1 MAIARW
7 GTPSARSSNLAGTTF
22 NSKANGTAGDAINF
36 DNSGNK
42 DFNGLVTVKLGSLTP
57 LTGGSVTL
65 RVYSGDGTDMPDL
78 NGGSFDSY
86 TEGLTTTTGAKVVTF
101 KMIRVYP
108 FPLIFQ
114 IVNNAGVSTAASGN
128 EFYIRTYNEEIN

>member
-1 MAIARW
+1 MAVAKW
-7 GTPSARSSNLAGTTF
+7 STPSVRSSNLAGTTL
-22 NSKANGTAGDAINF
+22 NQMANNTAGSAINF

-42 DFNGLVTVKLGSLTP
+42 DLYGIVTVKLGSLAP
-57 LTGGSVTL
+57 SAGGSITL

-78 NGGSFDSY
+78 NGGSFDTY
-86 TEGLTTTTGAKVVTF
+86 VEGLTTTTSPKVVTF

-108 FPLIFQ
+108 FPLMFQ

-128 EFYIRTYNEEIN
+128 EFYIRTYNEDVS

>member
-1 MAIARW
+1 MAVAKW
-7 GTPSARSSNLAGTTF
+7 STPSTRSTNLAGTTF
-22 NSKANGTAGDAINF
+22 NTLANGTAGSAINF

-42 DFNGLVTVKLGSLTP
+42 DLYGIVAVKLGSLTP
-57 LTGGSVTL
+57 STGGSITL

-78 NGGSFDSY
+78 NGGSFDTY
-86 TEGLTTTTGAKVVTF
+86 VEGLTTTASAKVVMF

-108 FPLIFQ
+108 FPLMFQ

-128 EFYIRTYNEEIN
+128 ELYIRTYNEDVS

>member
-1 MAIARW
+1 MAVAKW
-7 GTPSARSSNLAGTTF
+7 STPSARSSNLAGTTF
-22 NSKANGTAGDAINF
+22 NTLANGSAGSAINF

-42 DFNGLVTVKLGSLTP
+42 DLHGIVTVKLGSLTP
-57 LTGGSVTL
+57 STGGSITL

-78 NGGSFDSY
+78 NGGSFDTY
-86 TEGLTTTTGAKVVTF
+86 TEGLTTTASAKVVTF

-108 FPLIFQ
+108 FPLMFQ

-128 EFYIRTYNEEIN
+128 EFYIRTYNEDVS

>member
-1 MAIARW
+1 MAVAKW
-7 GTPSARSSNLAGTTF
+7 STPSARSSNLAGTTF
-22 NSKANGTAGDAINF
+22 NSMANGSAGSAINL
-36 DNSGNK
+36 DLSSVK
-42 DFNGLVTVKLGSLTP
+42 DPHAIVTVKLGSLTP
-57 LTGGSVTL
+57 TTGGSIAL
-65 RVYSGDGTDMPDL
+65 RVYCGDGTDTPDL

-108 FPLIFQ
+108 FPCIFQ

-128 EFYIRTYNEEIN
+128 EFYIRTYSEEV

>member
-1 MAIARW
+1 MAVAKW
-7 GTPSARSSNLAGTTF
+7 STPSVRSSNLAGTTL
-22 NSKANGTAGDAINF
+22 NQMANNTAGSAINF

-42 DFNGLVTVKLGSLTP
+42 DLYGIVTVKLGSLTP
-57 LTGGSVTL
+57 LTGGSITL

-78 NGGSFDSY
+78 NGGSFDTY
-86 TEGLTTTTGAKVVTF
+86 VEGLTTTTSPKVVTF

-108 FPLIFQ
+108 FPLMFQ

-128 EFYIRTYNEEIN
+128 EFYIRTYNEDVS